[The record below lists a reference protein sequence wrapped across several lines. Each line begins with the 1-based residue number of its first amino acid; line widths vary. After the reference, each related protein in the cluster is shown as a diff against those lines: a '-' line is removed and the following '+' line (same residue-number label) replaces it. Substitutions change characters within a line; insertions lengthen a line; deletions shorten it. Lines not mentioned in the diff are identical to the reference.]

1 VSAQLKRRDF
11 ITLLGGAAAA
21 LPLAARAQ
29 QSAMPVIGF
38 LSNRGATDSTGV
50 LAAFHGGLKQLGF
63 INGQT
68 VAVEYRWANGQ
79 YDQLPALAADLVRRQ
94 VAVIAAM
101 GGDPTVFA
109 AKAATAS
116 IPIVFSFSD
125 DPVSAGLI
133 ASFNRPGGNLTGVTL
148 FSTALGTKRLELL
161 RQLMP
166 KAASLAMLVNPNF
179 LSAEREVAQVQAAA
193 QANGLQVLRLNAS
206 TTRELTAAFA
216 TLAERKVEAL
226 LVASDSF
233 FVSAREDIAAMA
245 ARHAVPTIYAFPDFA
260 RAGGLMSYG
269 TSFSDVYYKAGV
281 YTARILKGNKPSDL
295 PIEQA
300 TKFELVINLRAAKA
314 LGLEVP
320 DKLLALADEVIE

>member
-1 VSAQLKRRDF
+1 VKRREF

-21 LPLAARAQ
+21 WPVAAWAQ
-29 QSAMPVIGF
+29 QPAMPVIGF
-38 LSNRGATDSTGV
+38 LSNRGTTDSASV
-50 LAAFHGGLKQLGF
+50 VAAFHAGLKQLGF

-68 VAVEYRWANGQ
+68 VAVEYRWADGH
-79 YDQLPALAADLVRRQ
+79 YDRLPALAADLVRRQ

-116 IPIVFSFSD
+116 IPVVFSFSD

-148 FSTALGTKRLELL
+148 FSTALGTKRLELM

-166 KAASLAMLVNPNF
+166 RAVNLAVLVNPNF

-193 QANGLQVLRLNAS
+193 QTNGLQLLRLNAS
-206 TTRELTAAFA
+206 TASELTAAFA

-226 LVASDSF
+226 LVTSDSF
-233 FVSAREDIAAMA
+233 FVSAREDITAMA

-281 YTARILKGNKPSDL
+281 YTARILTGIKPSDL

-300 TKFELVINLRAAKA
+300 TKFELVINLRAAKT
-314 LGLEVP
+314 LGLEMP

>member
-1 VSAQLKRRDF
+1 MRRREF
-11 ITLLGGAAAA
+11 IPLLGGAAAA
-21 LPLAARAQ
+21 AWPLAARAQ
-29 QSAMPVIGF
+29 QAAMPVIGF
-38 LSNRGATDSTGV
+38 LSNRGATDSAGV
-50 LAAFHGGLKQLGF
+50 VAAFDAGLKQLGF

-79 YDQLPALAADLVRRQ
+79 YDRLPALAADLVGRQ

-116 IPIVFSFSD
+116 IPIVFAFSD

-166 KAASLAMLVNPNF
+166 KAVNLAMLVNPNF
-179 LSAEREVAQVQAAA
+179 LSAEREVAQVQSAA
-193 QANGLQVLRLNAS
+193 QTNGLQLLRLDAS
-206 TTRELTAAFA
+206 TASELTAAFA

-245 ARHAVPTIYAFPDFA
+245 AHHAVPTIYAFPDFA

-281 YTARILKGNKPSDL
+281 YTARILKGTNPSDL
-295 PIEQA
+295 PIEQV
-300 TKFELVINLRAAKA
+300 TKFELVINLKTAKA
-314 LGLEVP
+314 LGLNVP

>member
-1 VSAQLKRRDF
+1 MRRREF

-21 LPLAARAQ
+21 AWPLAARAQ
-29 QSAMPVIGF
+29 QAAMPVIGF
-38 LSNRGATDSTGV
+38 LSNRGATDSAGV
-50 LAAFHGGLKQLGF
+50 VAAFDAGLKQLGF

-79 YDQLPALAADLVRRQ
+79 YDRLPALAADLVGRQ

-116 IPIVFSFSD
+116 IPIVFAFSD

-166 KAASLAMLVNPNF
+166 KAVNLAMLVNPNF
-179 LSAEREVAQVQAAA
+179 LSAEREVAQVQSAA
-193 QANGLQVLRLNAS
+193 QTNGLQLLRLDAS
-206 TTRELTAAFA
+206 TASELTAAFA

-233 FVSAREDIAAMA
+233 FVS
-245 ARHAVPTIYAFPDFA
+245 PTIYAFPDFA

-281 YTARILKGNKPSDL
+281 YTARILKGTNPSDL
-295 PIEQA
+295 PIEQV
-300 TKFELVINLRAAKA
+300 TKFELVINLKTAKA
-314 LGLEVP
+314 LGLNVP